1 MVSENARRLR
11 EEKRLTLDEAARL
24 TGVSRSMLAQIEKGD
39 VNPTISMVWKIA
51 NGYKVSFTS
60 LVEPARERP
69 VLLRG
74 DDAPILEEDGG
85 RYRNCPAFP
94 FDGERGFETYRIVML
109 PGGALE
115 AQPHLPGTE
124 EYVTVFA
131 GEAEIGLPGETY
143 RLRTGDSLRFP
154 ADQPHR
160 YRNPGPDGPGWG
172 IFQERGPGHRLR
184 RPHRKPRENST
195 ASISRESALAAKVSG
210 GPQL

>member
-74 DDAPILEEDGG
+74 DDAPILEE
-85 RYRNCPAFP
+85 
-94 FDGERGFETYRIVML
+94 
-109 PGGALE
+109 
-115 AQPHLPGTE
+115 
-124 EYVTVFA
+124 YVTVFA

-160 YRNPGPDGPGWG
+160 YRNPGT
-172 IFQERGPGHRLR
+172 E
-184 RPHRKPRENST
+184 ET
-195 ASISRESALAAKVSG
+195 
-210 GPQL
+210 QLSMLIWYRH

>member
-1 MVSENARRLR
+1 MEINAVVSENARRLR

-74 DDAPILEEDGG
+74 NDAPILEEDGG

-115 AQPHLPGTE
+115 AQPHLPLSLIHISPT
-124 EYVTVFA
+124 
-131 GEAEIGLPGETY
+131 GLPIRSAIFSSSSRSTCVSIIQQHLLSSAPGT
-143 RLRTGDSLRFP
+143 RTGCP
-154 ADQPHR
+154 
-160 YRNPGPDGPGWG
+160 PGSGAGSPRVCPGG
-172 IFQERGPGHRLR
+172 AAPR
-184 RPHRKPRENST
+184 RPPR
-195 ASISRESALAAKVSG
+195 
-210 GPQL
+210 

>member
-1 MVSENARRLR
+1 LEINAVVSENARRLR

-74 DDAPILEEDGG
+74 DDAPILEEDGE

-160 YRNPGPDGPGWG
+160 YRNPGT
-172 IFQERGPGHRLR
+172 E
-184 RPHRKPRENST
+184 ET
-195 ASISRESALAAKVSG
+195 
-210 GPQL
+210 QLSMLIWYRH

>member
-115 AQPHLPGTE
+115 AQPHLPGTA
-124 EYVTVFA
+124 TPCA
-131 GEAEIGLPGETY
+131 SRRTSPTATGTRGRR
-143 RLRTGDSLRFP
+143 RL
-154 ADQPHR
+154 
-160 YRNPGPDGPGWG
+160 
-172 IFQERGPGHRLR
+172 
-184 RPHRKPRENST
+184 NS
-195 ASISRESALAAKVSG
+195 VC
-210 GPQL
+210 

>member
-85 RYRNCPAFP
+85 RYR
-94 FDGERGFETYRIVML
+94 IVML

-160 YRNPGPDGPGWG
+160 YRNPGT
-172 IFQERGPGHRLR
+172 E
-184 RPHRKPRENST
+184 ET
-195 ASISRESALAAKVSG
+195 
-210 GPQL
+210 QLSMLIWYRH

>member
-39 VNPTISMVWKIA
+39 MNPTISMVWKIA

-69 VLLRG
+69 PRRRTG
-74 DDAPILEEDGG
+74 GPAPSAGDGG
-85 RYRNCPAFP
+85 VCDRLRRGGGDRPAGGDLP
-94 FDGERGFETYRIVML
+94 APDRRLPAL
-109 PGGALE
+109 PGGPA
-115 AQPHLPGTE
+115 PPLPE
-124 EYVTVFA
+124 
-131 GEAEIGLPGETY
+131 PGDG
-143 RLRTGDSLRFP
+143 GDSTQY
-154 ADQPHR
+154 ADLVQALK
-160 YRNPGPDGPGWG
+160 NQPGPDGPGWG

>member
-85 RYRNCPAFP
+85 EVP
-94 FDGERGFETYRIVML
+94 EL
-109 PGGALE
+109 PG
-115 AQPHLPGTE
+115 LP
-124 EYVTVFA
+124 
-131 GEAEIGLPGETY
+131 L
-143 RLRTGDSLRFP
+143 
-154 ADQPHR
+154 
-160 YRNPGPDGPGWG
+160 
-172 IFQERGPGHRLR
+172 
-184 RPHRKPRENST
+184 
-195 ASISRESALAAKVSG
+195 
-210 GPQL
+210 

>member
-74 DDAPILEEDGG
+74 DDAPILEEDGE
-85 RYRNCPAFP
+85 RYRNC
-94 FDGERGFETYRIVML
+94 
-109 PGGALE
+109 ALE

-160 YRNPGPDGPGWG
+160 YRNPGT
-172 IFQERGPGHRLR
+172 E
-184 RPHRKPRENST
+184 ET
-195 ASISRESALAAKVSG
+195 
-210 GPQL
+210 QLSMLIWYRH

>member
-124 EYVTVFA
+124 EDV
-131 GEAEIGLPGETY
+131 
-143 RLRTGDSLRFP
+143 TGDSLRFP

-160 YRNPGPDGPGWG
+160 YRNPGT
-172 IFQERGPGHRLR
+172 E
-184 RPHRKPRENST
+184 ET
-195 ASISRESALAAKVSG
+195 
-210 GPQL
+210 QLSMLIWYRH

>member
-1 MVSENARRLR
+1 MEINAVVSENARRLR

-160 YRNPGPDGPGWG
+160 YTFLFLSLQNGSDNVDGTPQW
-172 IFQERGPGHRLR
+172 IMFIVIL
-184 RPHRKPRENST
+184 K
-195 ASISRESALAAKVSG
+195 ISKGLELMLS
-210 GPQL
+210 

>member
-94 FDGERGFETYRIVML
+94 FDGERGFEISTVLFNKWVAERIVL
-109 PGGALE
+109 EPGDPGYQAPLE
-115 AQPHLPGTE
+115 LCPQHTTRE
-124 EYVTVFA
+124 A
-131 GEAEIGLPGETY
+131 G
-143 RLRTGDSLRFP
+143 
-154 ADQPHR
+154 
-160 YRNPGPDGPGWG
+160 
-172 IFQERGPGHRLR
+172 
-184 RPHRKPRENST
+184 
-195 ASISRESALAAKVSG
+195 
-210 GPQL
+210 